1 MNRTTT
7 VLSSLIKVVMI
18 FNLLIT
24 FTSALQI
31 TVLTT
36 NNTNNTTT
44 IEIPT
49 RYTTIGSIPQYPVHV
64 SKGITFLNVED
75 IDCKNEVDNGDER
88 VRNLTNGKLVIFYSH
103 FPVCLKGMSIFKV
116 VLLSSLSEVGPFPS
130 FFSFL
135 FAF

>member
-1 MNRTTT
+1 MNKIK
-7 VLSSLIKVVMI
+7 VALSSLIKVVMM

-24 FTSALQI
+24 STSTLQI
-31 TVLTT
+31 TILTT

-49 RYTTIGSIPQYPVHV
+49 RYTTIGSIPQHSIHV

-88 VRNLTNGKLVIFYSH
+88 VRNLTNGKLVVYYGFFQVNALAWSY
-103 FPVCLKGMSIFKV
+103 LV
-116 VLLSSLSEVGPFPS
+116 V
-130 FFSFL
+130 
-135 FAF
+135 